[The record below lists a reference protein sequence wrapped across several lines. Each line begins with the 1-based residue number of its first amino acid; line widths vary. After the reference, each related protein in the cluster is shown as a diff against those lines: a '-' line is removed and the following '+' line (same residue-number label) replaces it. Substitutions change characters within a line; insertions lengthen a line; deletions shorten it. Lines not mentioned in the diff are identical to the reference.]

1 MLGCSVHITI
11 LGGSHGS
18 PDQRLPP
25 KEGGGNLEQ
34 LQQNLA
40 AAAESRWAA
49 IGLWPVVILFV
60 HSHGDKPVAIL
71 TINPYKINKDGKIMM
86 WFVIG
91 FKQHSWRFNHLSQG
105 YKGQQCQ

>member
-1 MLGCSVHITI
+1 MLLRLLYFFGGSFLLFLKKTHVLGCSVHITI

-49 IGLWPVVILFV
+49 IGCGRL
-60 HSHGDKPVAIL
+60 
-71 TINPYKINKDGKIMM
+71 
-86 WFVIG
+86 
-91 FKQHSWRFNHLSQG
+91 
-105 YKGQQCQ
+105 